1 MGPIIAIIGRPNV
14 GKSSLFNK
22 LIGEDR
28 AIVAD
33 FSGLTR
39 DRLYGNFSVK
49 EQRFSIVDTGGIS
62 DQKEEINQL
71 ILEEIKKVIEE
82 ADGFV
87 FLVDA
92 QYGLSQDDY
101 KIHQIIRKSGKKYIL
116 ALNKSELKSSEKN
129 IDDFYQLG
137 IKNFIKISAKNGL
150 GMKILKEE
158 ISSVFRHDEKSKF
171 EETKVDQKI
180 TVGILGKPNAG
191 KSTFFNSIVKENR
204 SIVSE
209 KAGTTRDTV
218 TKSIIFKNESIE
230 LFDTAG
236 LRKKSKVQQEI
247 EIFSVSKAI
256 SSMKLS
262 SGVLYLVD
270 GKENITDQDLHL
282 ISLIVSA
289 GKPLVLGINKSDKL
303 SQYDKSN
310 LTRSIN
316 KKLAFIPG
324 LSIHYISAKHNKG
337 TAKLF
342 KGLIKLIKK
351 SVKKINTSELNKFLE
366 EAVKTNPPQMSGR
379 FRPKIKYATLLSSK
393 PTIIRVQGNNL
404 DKLTK
409 QYQKYLENYL
419 RKKMNFEGIPI
430 KLVFRNNIN
439 PFGDRKNKLTKK
451 QLAKRKRIVRR

>member
-39 DRLYGNFSVK
+39 DRLYGNFFVK
-49 EQRFSIVDTGGIS
+49 AQRFSIVDTGGIS

-71 ILEEIKKVIEE
+71 ILGEINKVIEE
-82 ADGFV
+82 ADGFI

-92 QYGLSQDDY
+92 HYGLSQDDY

-158 ISSVFRHDEKSKF
+158 ISSVFRYDEKLKF

-218 TKSIIFKNESIE
+218 TKSIIFKNENIE

-366 EAVKTNPPQMSGR
+366 KAAKTNPPQMSGR
-379 FRPKIKYATLLSSK
+379 FRPKLKYATLLSSK

>member
-49 EQRFSIVDTGGIS
+49 AQRFSIVDTGGIS

-71 ILEEIKKVIEE
+71 ILREINKVIEE
-82 ADGFV
+82 ADGFI

-92 QYGLSQDDY
+92 HYGLSQDDY

-158 ISSVFRHDEKSKF
+158 ISSVFRYDEKLKF

-180 TVGILGKPNAG
+180 KVGILGKPNAG

-218 TKSIIFKNESIE
+218 TKSIIFKNENIE

-439 PFGDRKNKLTKK
+439 PFGERKNKLTKK
-451 QLAKRKRIVRR
+451 QLAKRKRIIRR

>member
-39 DRLYGNFSVK
+39 DRLYGNFFVK
-49 EQRFSIVDTGGIS
+49 AQRFSIVDTGGIS

-71 ILEEIKKVIEE
+71 ILGEINKVIEE
-82 ADGFV
+82 ADGFI

-101 KIHQIIRKSGKKYIL
+101 KIHKIIRKSGKKHIL

-218 TKSIIFKNESIE
+218 TKSIIFKNENIE

>member
-39 DRLYGNFSVK
+39 DRLYGNFFVK
-49 EQRFSIVDTGGIS
+49 AQRFSIVDTGGIS

-82 ADGFV
+82 ADGFI

-101 KIHQIIRKSGKKYIL
+101 KIHRIIRKSGKKYIL

-158 ISSVFRHDEKSKF
+158 ISIVFRHDEKLKF
-171 EETKVDQKI
+171 EETKLDQKI

-262 SGVLYLVD
+262 SGILYLVD

-366 EAVKTNPPQMSGR
+366 EAAKTNPPQMSGR

>member
-39 DRLYGNFSVK
+39 DRLYGNFFVK
-49 EQRFSIVDTGGIS
+49 AQRFSIVDTGGIS

-218 TKSIIFKNESIE
+218 TKSIIFKNENIE

-316 KKLAFIPG
+316 KKLAFISG

>member
-39 DRLYGNFSVK
+39 DRLYGNFFVK
-49 EQRFSIVDTGGIS
+49 AQRFSIVDTGGIS

-82 ADGFV
+82 ADGFI

-158 ISSVFRHDEKSKF
+158 ISIVFRHDEKLKF
-171 EETKVDQKI
+171 EETKLDQKI

-262 SGVLYLVD
+262 SGILYLVD

-366 EAVKTNPPQMSGR
+366 EAAKTNPPQMSGR

>member
-39 DRLYGNFSVK
+39 DRLYGNFFVK
-49 EQRFSIVDTGGIS
+49 AQRFSIVDTGGIS

>member
-71 ILEEIKKVIEE
+71 ILGEINKVIEE
-82 ADGFV
+82 ADGFI

-158 ISSVFRHDEKSKF
+158 ISSVFRYDEKLKF

-218 TKSIIFKNESIE
+218 TKSIIFKNENIE

-366 EAVKTNPPQMSGR
+366 EAAKTNPPQMSGR

-439 PFGDRKNKLTKK
+439 PFGERKNKLTKK
-451 QLAKRKRIVRR
+451 QLAKRKRIIRR

>member
-39 DRLYGNFSVK
+39 DRLYGNFFVK
-49 EQRFSIVDTGGIS
+49 AQRFSIVDTGGIS

-158 ISSVFRHDEKSKF
+158 ISSVFRYDEKLKF

-218 TKSIIFKNESIE
+218 TKSIIFKNENIE

-409 QYQKYLENYL
+409 QYHKYLENYL

>member
-39 DRLYGNFSVK
+39 DRLYGNFFVK
-49 EQRFSIVDTGGIS
+49 AQRFSIVDTGGIS

-82 ADGFV
+82 ADGFI

-92 QYGLSQDDY
+92 HYGLSQDDY

-158 ISSVFRHDEKSKF
+158 ISSVFRYDEKLKF

-180 TVGILGKPNAG
+180 KVGILGKPNAG

-218 TKSIIFKNESIE
+218 TKSIIFKNENIE

-262 SGVLYLVD
+262 SGILYLVD

-366 EAVKTNPPQMSGR
+366 EAAKTNPPQMSGR

-439 PFGDRKNKLTKK
+439 PFGERKNKLTKK
-451 QLAKRKRIVRR
+451 QLAKRKRIIRR

>member
-39 DRLYGNFSVK
+39 DRLYGNFFVK
-49 EQRFSIVDTGGIS
+49 AQRFSIVDTGGIS

-158 ISSVFRHDEKSKF
+158 ISSVFRYDEKSKF

-316 KKLAFIPG
+316 KKLAFISG

-366 EAVKTNPPQMSGR
+366 KAAKTNPPQMSGR
-379 FRPKIKYATLLSSK
+379 FRPKLKYATLLSSK

-409 QYQKYLENYL
+409 QYHKYLENYL